1 MASFADL
8 IDEIDRRYSPGP
20 KAPQLVEETYRWVM
34 EQPGGAEG
42 LLERCSAAGLAAEVA
57 SWSDGL
63 APVPLSGQE
72 VEQTLGSETLGA
84 FAEKTGLNPNFVR
97 TILGYA
103 LPEIIM
109 LAKSGVVPAEI
120 PASDAETPDPA
131 VPLSPS
137 PAEPFSREATAPM
150 QAGDRI
156 FLPAPAPRAPP
167 RFKKFAASGSVLA
180 LALLGLA
187 WAGWHFSGGPASRES
202 AGRTEAQMAEDI
214 RALKASV
221 EALRAVLNQSPTDAT
236 TLADLKSRLDAAK
249 NETAASVA
257 EVAGKLAQ
265 LRDSE
270 TKVSQLSERLDRLE
284 HEIAG
289 PAASAPGA
297 TAVQGAASGR
307 KPAQMAA
314 AMPKLPAFDPSQD
327 SGGPGSRRNRPQ
339 LITNWVVRAVY
350 DGIALVEGPHGSI
363 EVAPGEPIPGAG
375 TVISIERRG
384 AGWIVITNRGLVD
397 SAPGG
402 FPPRDQPR
410 F

>member
-1 MASFADL
+1 
-8 IDEIDRRYSPGP
+8 
-20 KAPQLVEETYRWVM
+20 
-34 EQPGGAEG
+34 
-42 LLERCSAAGLAAEVA
+42 
-57 SWSDGL
+57 
-63 APVPLSGQE
+63 
-72 VEQTLGSETLGA
+72 
-84 FAEKTGLNPNFVR
+84 
-97 TILGYA
+97 
-103 LPEIIM
+103 
-109 LAKSGVVPAEI
+109 
-120 PASDAETPDPA
+120 
-131 VPLSPS
+131 
-137 PAEPFSREATAPM
+137 M

-180 LALLGLA
+180 LALFGLA

-202 AGRTEAQMAEDI
+202 AGRTETQMAEDI

-221 EALRAVLNQSPTDAT
+221 EALRAAQSQSQTDAT

-249 NETAASVA
+249 SETAASIA
-257 EVAGKLAQ
+257 DVAGKVAQ

-284 HEIAG
+284 HQIAG
-289 PAASAPGA
+289 PAAAAPGA
-297 TAVQGAASGR
+297 APVQGAASAR

-314 AMPKLPAFDPSQD
+314 ALPRPPAFDPSQD

>member
-1 MASFADL
+1 MMASFADL
-8 IDEIDRRYSPGP
+8 IQEIDTRYSPGP
-20 KAPQLVEETYRWVM
+20 KAPRLVQETFRWVT
-34 EQPGGAEG
+34 EHPGGAEG

-57 SWSDGL
+57 SWVDGL

-84 FAEKTGLNPNFVR
+84 FADKTGLNPNFVR

-109 LAKSGVVPAEI
+109 LAKSGAVPPEI
-120 PASDAETPDPA
+120 PDSDADMPEPA

-137 PAEPFSREATAPM
+137 PAETFSPEETAPI
-150 QAGDRI
+150 QAGERI
-156 FLPAPAPRAPP
+156 FLPAPAPRVPP
-167 RFKKFAASGSVLA
+167 RFQKFAASGSVMA
-180 LALLGLA
+180 LAIGLFGLA
-187 WAGWHFSGGPASRES
+187 WAGWHFSGGSASRES
-202 AGRTEAQMAEDI
+202 AGRTETQMAEDI

-221 EALRAVLNQSPTDAT
+221 EALRAAQSQSQTDAT
-236 TLADLKSRLDAAK
+236 TLADLKSRLDAVK
-249 NETAASVA
+249 SETAASIA
-257 EVAGKLAQ
+257 GVAGKLEQ
-265 LRDSE
+265 QRVSE

-284 HEIAG
+284 HQIAG
-289 PAASAPGA
+289 PAAAAPLGA
-297 TAVQGAASGR
+297 AQVQGAASAR
-307 KPAQMAA
+307 KPAQMAVA
-314 AMPKLPAFDPSQD
+314 FPKPPAFEPSQD
-327 SGGPGSRRNRPQ
+327 PGVPESRRSRPQ

-350 DGIALVEGPHGSI
+350 DGIALVESPHGSI
-363 EVAPGEPIPGAG
+363 EVTPGETIPGAG

-402 FPPRDQPR
+402 FQPR